1 MTDTPAPPGAS
12 SLLPSGEIPVAT
24 MLDGS
29 TVALPAGTPDQP
41 PLQVLRQQSMGELQR
56 LRGSEEF
63 KRLLL
68 AGDSNALATVQRLER
83 IIKTPTGTIYGGQQT
98 PEQIDQHQQAWRDF
112 SDIGVA
118 FGADVERQFRNN
130 EPITESD
137 FRNAQA
143 KLAELKS
150 DKEFVRR
157 YFDGGRKERSI
168 MQLLH
173 RMLAS
178 KVTPDKK

>member
-1 MTDTPAPPGAS
+1 VP
-12 SLLPSGEIPVAT
+12 
-24 MLDGS
+24 
-29 TVALPAGTPDQP
+29 LPAGTPDQP
-41 PLQVLRQQSMGELQR
+41 PLQVLRQQSMAEIQR
-56 LRGSEEF
+56 LKGNEEF
-63 KRLLL
+63 RRLLL
-68 AGDSNALATVQRLER
+68 AGNAEALATVQRLER
-83 IIKTPTGTIYGGQQT
+83 VVKSPTGTFYGNEQT
-98 PEQIDQHQQAWRDF
+98 AEQIDQHQQAWRDF

-130 EPITESD
+130 EPITEGD
-137 FRNAQA
+137 YRNAQA

-150 DKEFVRR
+150 DREFVKR

-178 KVTPDKK
+178 QVAPDKK